1 MRMTRE
7 RIKRVFYKLKSG
19 KEKFFDEFYSLTKT
33 PVYFT
38 VRKFFRDEFFI
49 DDVMQ
54 DTYVSFLSVMNSIE
68 GDPFPYLISIAKN
81 KAIDVIRREAKT
93 DKNVEVEKLN
103 NTYDDVYSHDFPLLE
118 KIKTVLDEEELFII
132 EKVVI
137 CGFTQTE
144 VAHML
149 RKPITTINYKYKTLL
164 KKLKN
169 MQKEAYK

>member
-1 MRMTRE
+1 MKMTRE

-19 KEKFFDEFYSLTKT
+19 KEKYFDEFYSLTKT

-81 KAIDVIRREAKT
+81 KAIDVTRREAKT
-93 DKNVEVEKLN
+93 DKSVEIENVN
-103 NTYDDVYSHDFPLLE
+103 IPYDDVYTHDFPLLE
-118 KIKTVLDEEELFII
+118 KVKTALDDEEFFIV
-132 EKVVI
+132 EKVVL
-137 CGFTQTE
+137 CGYTQTE
-144 VAHML
+144 VAKML
-149 RKPITTINYKYKTLL
+149 DKPVTTVNYKYKTVIKKL
-164 KKLKN
+164 KKL
-169 MQKEAYK
+169 QKEAYK